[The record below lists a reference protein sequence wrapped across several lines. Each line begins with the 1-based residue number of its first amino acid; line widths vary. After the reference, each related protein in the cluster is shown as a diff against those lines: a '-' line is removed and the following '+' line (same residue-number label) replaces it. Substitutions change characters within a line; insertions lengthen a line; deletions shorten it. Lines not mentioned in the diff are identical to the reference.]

1 MTTTKKTI
9 KIYLA
14 DDDEDDRMLFSEA
27 LDALPIKCEIR
38 NFKDGIYLMGQ
49 LMVKETVLP
58 DIVFLDINM
67 PLMDGVASLKKIRE
81 TERISQLPVIIYS
94 TSFVKEE
101 VEKYHH
107 MGANCYLKKPTS
119 FNQLKTLLYK
129 CIRPYLQGVTEKM
142 VDSFVIQV

>member
-9 KIYLA
+9 KIFLA
-14 DDDEDDRMLFSEA
+14 DDDDDDRMLFS
-27 LDALPIKCEIR
+27 DALSKLPLNCEIS

-49 LMVKETVLP
+49 LMVKETKLP

-67 PLMDGVASLKKIRE
+67 PLMDGSACLKKIRD
-81 TERISQLPVIIYS
+81 TERICKLPVIIYS

-101 VEKYHH
+101 IEKYRD
-107 MGANCYLKKPTS
+107 MGANCYLPKPAS

-129 CIRPYLQGVTEKM
+129 CISPYCYGTVDQG
-142 VDSFVIQV
+142 DGSFIIEL